1 MRPRPRVLTAAAF
14 ALTMA
19 VGFVPAA
26 DARQSAGGEV
36 RQPTRGAATSASGY
50 EKSAP
55 PDTDGT
61 PASYANGTS
70 SSYAD
75 VLDLQGVPASADPG
89 EFNPLNVFAD
99 RGAWHAYALPSASEP
114 STYGGFTGPLH
125 IAQEY
130 PWWLSKSFSRIRL
143 TEAGKALD
151 LAARGT
157 PRLTSLPGLL
167 RQTYRLDGLRLTLEL
182 RFATDRTAL
191 VRARIQNTGRAPR
204 TLAADWTGTL
214 LRPEAPPQR
223 DAPALTATPRGV
235 AVGFARVREKWDYLT
250 DGTERFEV
258 THRAPVR
265 TTVTGDTY
273 RSELAAPLSLAP
285 GAARTLDWAE
295 SYTFTP
301 AERAREAA
309 SVRRVL
315 ARPAATAASGD
326 ARWRGYVA
334 GVTRGV
340 PADRRRLAVK
350 SLETLVTNWRSAA
363 GRIRHDA
370 ISPSLSYKWFAG
382 GVWAWDTWKQAVGT
396 ARFAPRLAQS
406 QIRAMFDHQIRPTSV
421 TRPQDAGMIPDAV
434 FYNDPSD
441 GGGNWNER
449 NSKPPLAAW
458 AVWEVY
464 RHSGDRAFLR
474 EMYPKLAAYQA
485 WWYRNRDH
493 GRDGLAEYG
502 ATVDP
507 ANDSTEQRRLAA
519 AWESGMDNA
528 PRFDAALGTSVV
540 ANHDASGTV
549 TGYSLIQES
558 VDLNAY
564 LAADQGHLASIAGEL
579 KVTAG
584 ERRWRGR
591 AAATH
596 RAVRTRMYDPKDGWF
611 HDTALDSGEPLTAR
625 GRGIEG
631 AIPLWT
637 GTATP
642 AQAAAVRDRLTD
654 PNEFATPVPFPT
666 VARSSPYF
674 APQRYWRG
682 PVWLDQ
688 AYFAQAG
695 LRRYGYGAQARAL
708 TDRLLTTAHGL
719 SSRSPVMEN
728 YDPLTGAPLNS
739 PNFSWSAA
747 VLLPMLSRR

>member
-1 MRPRPRVLTAAAF
+1 MRSRPRALTAAALAATL
-14 ALTMA
+14 ALGLA
-19 VGFVPAA
+19 PAA
-26 DARQSAGGEV
+26 DAARPDHGPPPAHAARQDPA
-36 RQPTRGAATSASGY
+36 RDA
-50 EKSAP
+50 
-55 PDTDGT
+55 T
-61 PASYANGTS
+61 PAPDPRATGTLSSYAN
-70 SSYAD
+70 
-75 VLDLQGVPASADPG
+75 VLDLRGVPTAAQPG
-89 EFNPLNVFAD
+89 EFNPVNVFAD
-99 RGAWHAYALPSASEP
+99 RGAWHAYALPKADDP
-114 STYGGFTGPLH
+114 ATYGGFTGPLH

-151 LAARGT
+151 LGAGGA
-157 PRLTSLPGLL
+157 PRLTSLPGAL
-167 RQTYRLDGLRLTLEL
+167 RQTYRLDGLRLTLDL

-191 VRARIQNTGRAPR
+191 VRARIHNTGRTPR
-204 TLAADWTGTL
+204 TLGAAWTGTL
-214 LRPEAPPQR
+214 LRPDAPPQR
-223 DAPALTATPRGV
+223 DAPALAATARGV

-250 DGTERFEV
+250 AGTERFEV

-273 RSELAAPLSLAP
+273 RSDLTAPLTLAP
-285 GAARTLDWAE
+285 GAARSLDWTE
-295 SYTFTP
+295 SYTFTA
-301 AERAREAA
+301 AERTREASA
-309 SVRRVL
+309 VRRVL
-315 ARPAATAASGD
+315 AHPAAHARSGD
-326 ARWRGYVA
+326 ARWRRYVTD
-334 GVTRGV
+334 VTRGV

-350 SLETLVTNWRSAA
+350 SLQTLVTNWRSAA

-370 ISPSLSYKWFAG
+370 ISPSISYKWFTG
-382 GVWAWDTWKQAVGT
+382 GIWAWDTWKQAVGT
-396 ARFAPRLAQS
+396 ARFDPRLAQS
-406 QIRAMFDHQIRPTSV
+406 QIRAMFDHQIRPTSA

-434 FYNDPSD
+434 FYNDQTD

-464 RHSGDRAFLR
+464 RHGGDRAFLR

-493 GRDGLAEYG
+493 DRDGLAEYG

-507 ANDSTEQRRLAA
+507 ANDSAEQRRLAA

-540 ANHDASGTV
+540 TNRDASGAV
-549 TGYSLIQES
+549 TGYSLTQES

-564 LAADQGHLASIAGEL
+564 LAADQDHLADIARATGDR
-579 KVTAG
+579 AG
-584 ERRWRGR
+584 ERRWRDR

-596 RAVRTRMYDPKDGWF
+596 RAVRTRMYDPGDGWF
-611 HDTALDSGEPLTAR
+611 HDIALDGGQRLTAR

-631 AIPLWT
+631 AVPLWT
-637 GTATP
+637 GTASR

-654 PNEFATPVPFPT
+654 PREFATPVPFPT

-695 LRRYGYGAQARAL
+695 LRRYGHTAPARTL
-708 TDRLLTTAHGL
+708 TDRLLTAAQGL
-719 SSRSPVMEN
+719 SARGPVMEN

-747 VLLPMLSRR
+747 VLLPMLSQR